1 MKPEFKNKKLQKNFG
16 FIFQYMDT
24 SAITGKAYLPVMI
37 SEASADYYYRRSP
50 KLSREIVKAS
60 RISGIEEDYSLA
72 QFTGHLHVNV
82 NLYDNYINIFE
93 VNFASPLSEHGLM
106 YYKYFLVDSVQK
118 EGRKI
123 YKIRFHPKGKSTPVF
138 DGEVN
143 IDSTTWALESARLRM
158 AKGLNV
164 NWIRDLAIEN
174 TNELINDSTW
184 FLKQDK
190 ILADFTV
197 QMKDSSKLI
206 SFMGHRQIDYSN
218 VRVNEDIP
226 TEIQKLD
233 NDVIIN
239 KDVLQSDENYW
250 QSVRPYELSEK
261 EQNIYNMVDSI
272 KNVPLYKN
280 IYDIIQTALLGYY
293 NTKYIGFGPYYKL
306 VSFNK
311 LEGCRFQLG

>member
-174 TNELINDSTW
+174 TNELINDTTW

-226 TEIQKLD
+226 TE
-233 NDVIIN
+233 
-239 KDVLQSDENYW
+239 
-250 QSVRPYELSEK
+250 
-261 EQNIYNMVDSI
+261 
-272 KNVPLYKN
+272 
-280 IYDIIQTALLGYY
+280 
-293 NTKYIGFGPYYKL
+293 NTEVGIMT
-306 VSFNK
+306 
-311 LEGCRFQLG
+311 

>member
-1 MKPEFKNKKLQKNFG
+1 
-16 FIFQYMDT
+16 
-24 SAITGKAYLPVMI
+24 
-37 SEASADYYYRRSP
+37 
-50 KLSREIVKAS
+50 
-60 RISGIEEDYSLA
+60 
-72 QFTGHLHVNV
+72 
-82 NLYDNYINIFE
+82 
-93 VNFASPLSEHGLM
+93 M

-123 YKIRFHPKGKSTPVF
+123 YKIRFHPRGKSTPVF

-164 NWIRDLAIEN
+164 NWIKDLAIEN

-218 VRVNEDIP
+218 VKVNEDIP

-239 KDVLQSDENYW
+239 
-250 QSVRPYELSEK
+250 
-261 EQNIYNMVDSI
+261 
-272 KNVPLYKN
+272 
-280 IYDIIQTALLGYY
+280 
-293 NTKYIGFGPYYKL
+293 
-306 VSFNK
+306 
-311 LEGCRFQLG
+311 

>member
-1 MKPEFKNKKLQKNFG
+1 
-16 FIFQYMDT
+16 
-24 SAITGKAYLPVMI
+24 
-37 SEASADYYYRRSP
+37 
-50 KLSREIVKAS
+50 
-60 RISGIEEDYSLA
+60 
-72 QFTGHLHVNV
+72 
-82 NLYDNYINIFE
+82 
-93 VNFASPLSEHGLM
+93 
-106 YYKYFLVDSVQK
+106 
-118 EGRKI
+118 
-123 YKIRFHPKGKSTPVF
+123 
-138 DGEVN
+138 
-143 IDSTTWALESARLRM
+143 M

-218 VRVNEDIP
+218 VKVNEDIP

-239 KDVLQSDENYW
+239 KDVLQNDENYW

-261 EQNIYNMVDSI
+261 GTE
-272 KNVPLYKN
+272 
-280 IYDIIQTALLGYY
+280 
-293 NTKYIGFGPYYKL
+293 YI
-306 VSFNK
+306 
-311 LEGCRFQLG
+311 

>member
-1 MKPEFKNKKLQKNFG
+1 M
-16 FIFQYMDT
+16 
-24 SAITGKAYLPVMI
+24 
-37 SEASADYYYRRSP
+37 
-50 KLSREIVKAS
+50 KAS

-206 SFMGHRQIDYSN
+206 SFMGAS
-218 VRVNEDIP
+218 
-226 TEIQKLD
+226 
-233 NDVIIN
+233 
-239 KDVLQSDENYW
+239 SD
-250 QSVRPYELSEK
+250 
-261 EQNIYNMVDSI
+261 
-272 KNVPLYKN
+272 
-280 IYDIIQTALLGYY
+280 
-293 NTKYIGFGPYYKL
+293 
-306 VSFNK
+306 
-311 LEGCRFQLG
+311 

>member
-1 MKPEFKNKKLQKNFG
+1 
-16 FIFQYMDT
+16 
-24 SAITGKAYLPVMI
+24 
-37 SEASADYYYRRSP
+37 
-50 KLSREIVKAS
+50 
-60 RISGIEEDYSLA
+60 
-72 QFTGHLHVNV
+72 
-82 NLYDNYINIFE
+82 

-174 TNELINDSTW
+174 TNELINDTTW

-226 TEIQKLD
+226 
-233 NDVIIN
+233 
-239 KDVLQSDENYW
+239 
-250 QSVRPYELSEK
+250 
-261 EQNIYNMVDSI
+261 
-272 KNVPLYKN
+272 
-280 IYDIIQTALLGYY
+280 
-293 NTKYIGFGPYYKL
+293 
-306 VSFNK
+306 
-311 LEGCRFQLG
+311 